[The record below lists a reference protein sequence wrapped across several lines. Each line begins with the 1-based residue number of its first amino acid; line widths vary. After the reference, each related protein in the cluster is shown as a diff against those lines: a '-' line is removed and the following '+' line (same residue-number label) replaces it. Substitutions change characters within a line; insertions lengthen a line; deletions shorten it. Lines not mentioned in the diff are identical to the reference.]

1 MGRRAAS
8 QGLHRPNDPPL
19 LILTSLADGPKHGHA
34 LAKDIEQFAGVSLG
48 PGALYGAITRLEER
62 GLIEALPSIDRRNPY
77 RITAAGSA
85 ALAHAVNDMKRLANV
100 GAKRLST
107 SSVRPAGIPS

>member
-1 MGRRAAS
+1 MTDDANLR
-8 QGLHRPNDPPL
+8 RPNDPPV

-34 LAKDIEQFAGVSLG
+34 LAKDIETFAGVTLG

-62 GLIEALPSIDRRNPY
+62 GLIEALPSEDRRRPY

-85 ALAHAVNDMKRLANV
+85 ALTTAVAEMRRLADV
-100 GAKRLST
+100 GTERLARSAT
-107 SSVRPAGIPS
+107 RRRRLA